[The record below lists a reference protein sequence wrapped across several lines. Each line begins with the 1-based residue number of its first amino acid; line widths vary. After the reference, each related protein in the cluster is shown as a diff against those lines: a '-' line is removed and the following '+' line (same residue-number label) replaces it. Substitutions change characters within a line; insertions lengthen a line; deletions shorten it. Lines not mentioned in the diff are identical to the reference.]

1 MVNGR
6 CAAAPAVVGAIR
18 RGTTRGSIF
27 GAWGSPRFFSGGGR
41 VIGTDSERAARA
53 RLRFADGM
61 TLEDSVEAGVVLFI
75 SEAPVRL
82 PATIEIFDGTGTR
95 LTMYDAFKRL

>member
-1 MVNGR
+1 V
-6 CAAAPAVVGAIR
+6 IR
-18 RGTTRGSIF
+18 
-27 GAWGSPRFFSGGGR
+27 
-41 VIGTDSERAARA
+41 TDSERAAQA
-53 RLRFADGM
+53 RLRFADGL
-61 TLEDSVEAGVVLFI
+61 TLEDSVDAGVVLFM